1 MIEKNR
7 EVRVTNRGHGVV
19 GYTLNEMGGLRR
31 QFQHGE
37 TKTVTFEELEKLSW
51 APGGMYILQ
60 NELVIYDPEVVK
72 ALLGSVEPE
81 YNYTESDI
89 RKLIQFGTLDQF
101 LDCLDFAPAGV
112 LELVKKLAVEMPCND
127 VRKREAIAEKLGFNV
142 TNAIE
147 LIEAANEGAAEASP
161 SHRRASPI
169 NDEATAAEQ
178 PKRRYTVTNK

>member
-7 EVRVTNRGHGVV
+7 EVKVTNRGHGVV

-60 NELVIYDPEVVK
+60 NELVIHDPEVVK
-72 ALLGSVEPE
+72 ALLNSVEPE
-81 YNYTESDI
+81 YNYTENDI
-89 RKLIQFGTLDQF
+89 KELILHGSLDQF

-112 LELVKKLAVEMPCND
+112 LELVKKLAVELPCND
-127 VRKREAIAEKLGFNV
+127 VRKREAIYEKLGFSV
-142 TNAIE
+142 SNAIA
-147 LIEAANEGAAEASP
+147 LIEAANEPTADSNV
-161 SHRRASPI
+161 SKRRAAPI
-169 NDEATAAEQ
+169 TEEKAAAPQ
-178 PKRRYTVTNK
+178 SQRRYTVTNK